1 MNTLRKLA
9 FLVLSSVF
17 VFANANAGELG
28 VTGSAKVTYTVISV
42 DGSTTD
48 HDTGKG
54 LGMANEFTLGAS
66 GELDNG
72 FTWATNI
79 DIDGATVQDD
89 MSMVIG
95 MGGLGSVKFNISDGG
110 LQKNFS
116 SSQSVYGTPVDNGY
130 GGSYVDASDTGAM
143 HSIRY
148 TTPSGLPFDTVVAVQ
163 YAPYT
168 GSNDANS
175 SNSAGVLDTNGNED
189 ATEYAVDIVPMEGLK
204 LGASYYDA
212 DDSATAQQEEGG
224 AWYAT
229 YDIGSFSVGYGRS
242 YMAMSLDT
250 DTTNSADNYVN
261 TQMSIAFNVNDA
273 LSISYEDIDAEAN
286 YETSTSDVTM
296 DVNSIQA
303 SYTIA
308 GMTLSLSNEEYDNE
322 AYTIGNKLK
331 ETNLAM
337 SIAF

>member
-110 LQKNFS
+110 LHKNFS
-116 SSQSVYGTPVDNGY
+116 S
-130 GGSYVDASDTGAM
+130 
-143 HSIRY
+143 
-148 TTPSGLPFDTVVAVQ
+148 
-163 YAPYT
+163 
-168 GSNDANS
+168 
-175 SNSAGVLDTNGNED
+175 
-189 ATEYAVDIVPMEGLK
+189 
-204 LGASYYDA
+204 
-212 DDSATAQQEEGG
+212 
-224 AWYAT
+224 
-229 YDIGSFSVGYGRS
+229 
-242 YMAMSLDT
+242 
-250 DTTNSADNYVN
+250 
-261 TQMSIAFNVNDA
+261 
-273 LSISYEDIDAEAN
+273 
-286 YETSTSDVTM
+286 
-296 DVNSIQA
+296 
-303 SYTIA
+303 
-308 GMTLSLSNEEYDNE
+308 
-322 AYTIGNKLK
+322 
-331 ETNLAM
+331 
-337 SIAF
+337 